1 MRRAI
6 RLAVR
11 VVADSF
17 NAPGPVAEIGSFYP
31 PGYEELCDLR
41 PFFRGAEYFG
51 CDIRRGL
58 GVDLIEDAQA
68 LSFADNSIGTILLFE
83 ILEHLPHPEKAV
95 AEAWRVLDSRG
106 LLALSVP
113 FTYRVHGLPSDYWRF
128 TSSGIYTLL
137 TPFSEKI
144 VFAVGP
150 RLKPAFI
157 FAVAAKT
164 ASSQFA
170 EQSTLFQSKVHQAFQ
185 DSRLRGHISVLKER
199 ARDFLGHLLG
209 RADVCV
215 TFFDPNM
222 DPCFAYKDHDYEDT

>member
-1 MRRAI
+1 VRRAI

-11 VVADSF
+11 VFADSF
-17 NAPGPVAEIGSFYP
+17 NARGPVAEIGSFYP
-31 PGYEELCDLR
+31 PGYQDLCDLR
-41 PFFRGAEYFG
+41 PFFRGVEFFG
-51 CDIRRGL
+51 CDLRRGL

-68 LSFADNSIGTILLFE
+68 LSFADNSIGTIMLFE
-83 ILEHLPHPEKAV
+83 ILEHLPHPEKAI
-95 AEAWRVLDSRG
+95 AEAWRVLDNHG

-128 TSSGIYTLL
+128 TSSGIHTLL
-137 TPFSEKI
+137 SAFSEKI

-164 ASSQFA
+164 ASSEFA
-170 EQSTLFQSKVHQAFQ
+170 EHSTLFRSKVHQAFH
-185 DSRLRGHISVLKER
+185 DSRLQGHISILKER

-209 RADVCV
+209 RADVGV

-222 DPCFAYKDHDYEDT
+222 EPCFAYKDHEYEDT